1 MRAVAVF
8 PRRSELAIVEVP
20 PPILKGDHDVLV
32 RVREVG
38 ICGTDR
44 EICAFHYGTPPAGHE
59 ALILGHEA
67 IGEVL
72 EVGSSVSGFRSGD
85 LVVMTVRRPC
95 TDASCLGCR
104 YGREDF
110 CETHHFRERG
120 IKEADGYMTDLIV
133 EDEHYLVPLPERLA
147 DVGVLVEP
155 LTIAAKASLELD
167 AIRQRFPWQRTN
179 VRGLVLGAGP
189 IGMLA
194 AMMLVSRG
202 ATTVLYS
209 REPANTPRAELVRSF
224 GAQYVSAQEIPLTE
238 LASRDAEFN
247 IIVEAVGNARVA
259 FESLRALAPNGI
271 AVLSGIPSG
280 QHPIDIDLDPI
291 MRNIVLENQMVFG
304 TVNAS
309 RAAFE
314 EAVRELEQF
323 MRRFP
328 EAVSSLITERVGL
341 EQAPELVRKPGGIK
355 QVVAVAA

>member
-8 PRRSELAIVEVP
+8 PRRSELSVVDVP
-20 PPILKGDHDVLV
+20 PPSLKADQDVLV

-38 ICGTDR
+38 VCGTDR
-44 EICAFHYGTPPAGHE
+44 EICAFHYGTPPPGRD

-72 EVGSSVSGFRSGD
+72 EVGSSVTTFRPGD

-95 TDASCLGCR
+95 TVASCLGCR
-104 YGREDF
+104 AGREDF

-133 EDEHYLVPLPERLA
+133 EDEHYLVPLPDRLA
-147 DVGVLVEP
+147 EVGVLVEP

-167 AIRQRFPWQRTN
+167 VIRQRFPWQRPN
-179 VRGLVLGAGP
+179 PRGLVLGAGP
-189 IGMLA
+189 IGILA

-202 ATTVLYS
+202 ATTALYS
-209 REPANTPRAELVRSF
+209 RELSTSPRAELVRSF
-224 GAQYVSAQEIPLTE
+224 GAQYISAEETPLAE
-238 LASRDAEFN
+238 LAGRDAGFN
-247 IIVEAVGNARVA
+247 VIIEAVGNARVA

-280 QHPIDIDLDPI
+280 KHPINIDLDPI
-291 MRNIVLENQMVFG
+291 MRDIVLENQMVFG

-309 RAAFE
+309 RTAFK

-323 MRRFP
+323 MTRFP
-328 EAVSSLITERVGL
+328 EAVRSLITERVGL
-341 EQAPELVRKPGGIK
+341 EKAPALVLNPGGIK